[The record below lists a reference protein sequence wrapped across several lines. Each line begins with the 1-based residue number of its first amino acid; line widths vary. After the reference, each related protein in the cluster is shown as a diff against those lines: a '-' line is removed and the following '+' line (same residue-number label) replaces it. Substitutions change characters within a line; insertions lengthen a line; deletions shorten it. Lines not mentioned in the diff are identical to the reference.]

1 MVVDFLKDFHVNV
14 RLIYGKI
21 IIYFQLFQ
29 IVKSKSEGVSVF
41 SEVFVGPAVIDGI
54 RIRDARFIIPEIR
67 DRHILHSRGD
77 LLFPFLFGFFQE
89 RVVFR
94 PPLSVEIRDDVKFIG
109 KIIFITLV
117 VELFFHLA
125 LNRRKGAPD
134 VVVGIYERNRS
145 VYIIPPTVSSGIGT
159 IYSNVSS
166 DIGTV
171 YSKPRLEV
179 VGKVFIPR
187 LGENRLNFHPR
198 QKSVTALCVKI
209 VDSGIVVVNR
219 LHIVAE
225 PLIGKEK
232 IAVGIYPDA
241 HIPDV

>member
-1 MVVDFLKDFHVNV
+1 MVVDLLKGFHVNI

-54 RIRDARFIIPEIR
+54 RIRDACFIIPEIR

-125 LNRRKGAPD
+125 LNRREGAPD
-134 VVVGIYERNRS
+134 VVVGIYETCDRS
-145 VYIIPPTVSSGIGT
+145 ACIILPAVFSG
-159 IYSNVSS
+159 
-166 DIGTV
+166 IGTV
-171 YSKPRLEV
+171 YSKPCLEI

-198 QKSVTALCVKI
+198 QKNITVLRVEI
-209 VDSGIVVVNR
+209 VDSGIVVVHR